1 MGAVAK
7 TIEASPCFKLEIM
20 KKTDEKIDKR
30 VDVIFVL
37 STLLFLFGGILC
49 YQYKTSSAIATYGA
63 AVLCLVFVYLD
74 KFDSFEGF
82 GIKAKVRFG
91 DKTVVEKDAEIVED
105 LRQEEEQ
112 YRFQQERSVMRESE
126 QEYMVSSPEDW
137 VKSALF
143 MEEKTVE
150 YVVNEYKKKGYRIRE
165 FYKQRNIL
173 VGDFKI
179 SVDGFIQL
187 KQKDIFIEVKV
198 SRTGHPPVSFLERS
212 LIIYIAKI
220 NNYRLIVNKDTEL
233 EFVLVGH
240 FQAEYK
246 DRILNWFKGF
256 LLKEKIT
263 GVNFK
268 ILDYKDVT
276 NN

>member
-1 MGAVAK
+1 
-7 TIEASPCFKLEIM
+7 
-20 KKTDEKIDKR
+20 
-30 VDVIFVL
+30 VL

-49 YQYKTSSAIATYGA
+49 YQYKIAPAVATYGA
-63 AVLCLVFVYLD
+63 AIMCLVFVYLE
-74 KFDSFEGF
+74 KIESFEGL
-82 GIKAKVRFG
+82 GIKVKVRFG
-91 DKTVVEKDAEIVED
+91 DKTAEEKNAEIAED
-105 LRQEEEQ
+105 LEQEEEHH
-112 YRFQQERSVMRESE
+112 RLQQEKIAVGEPEQGYSVSF
-126 QEYMVSSPEDW
+126 PEDW

-187 KQKDIFIEVKV
+187 KQKDIFVEVKV

-212 LIIYIAKI
+212 LIVYIAKI
-220 NNYRLIVNKDTEL
+220 NNYRLIVKKDVEL

-240 FQAEYK
+240 FEPEYK
-246 DRILNWFKGF
+246 DKILNWFKGF
-256 LLKEKIT
+256 LLKEKVA
-263 GVNFK
+263 GVHFK
-268 ILDYKDVT
+268 ILNYKDVT
-276 NN
+276 SN